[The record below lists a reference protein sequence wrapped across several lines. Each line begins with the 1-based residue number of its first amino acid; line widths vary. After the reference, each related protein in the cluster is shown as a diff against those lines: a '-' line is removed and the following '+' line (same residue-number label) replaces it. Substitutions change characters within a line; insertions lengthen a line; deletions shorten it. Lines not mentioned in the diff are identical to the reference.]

1 MSRAVSLCRD
11 PGTLVKQNENQLCDY
26 MTNEPVRLEI
36 FQVESRLPGIPVNEP
51 SEKHTHRFQSLY
63 KNGSSGLL
71 SLFQSSGFIP
81 LVE

>member
-36 FQVESRLPGIPVNEP
+36 FQVITLAGYPGE
-51 SEKHTHRFQSLY
+51 
-63 KNGSSGLL
+63 
-71 SLFQSSGFIP
+71 
-81 LVE
+81 